1 MGVQI
6 ALAPL
11 FSKMK
16 IDPEKEGIDALARQI
31 LTSARTAPKSGGRD
45 DIVTAVAEKQDIPR
59 IVDEMRNI
67 AKRGQRYSFFE
78 RDSKSLEN
86 SDAVLIVGVKG
97 TNMGLNC
104 GACGMSCAEQAAA
117 EKKTQDYTGP
127 NCAFKLLDLGIA
139 LGSAAKATANLSV
152 DARIMFSA
160 GLAAKRLGLIDAD
173 VALAIPL
180 SISGKSPYFD
190 R

>member
-1 MGVQI
+1 
-6 ALAPL
+6 
-11 FSKMK
+11 MK
-16 IDPEKEGIDALARQI
+16 IDPEKEGIEALARQI

-59 IVDEMRNI
+59 ILDEMKEI
-67 AKRGQRYSFFE
+67 AKRGQRYSFFA
-78 RDSKSLEN
+78 RDAKSLES
-86 SDAVLIVGVKG
+86 SDAVLVIGVKG

-104 GACGMSCAEQAAA
+104 GACGMSCAEQAAV

-173 VALAIPL
+173 VALAMPL